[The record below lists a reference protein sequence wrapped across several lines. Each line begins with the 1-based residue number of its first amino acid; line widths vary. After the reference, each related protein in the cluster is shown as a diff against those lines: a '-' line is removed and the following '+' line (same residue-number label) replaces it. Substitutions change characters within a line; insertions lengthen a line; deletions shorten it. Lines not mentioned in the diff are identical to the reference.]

1 MDMDKMNDNVV
12 ILRPGDELVQ
22 PGLPAH
28 KRVFV
33 GAIGLSGENVLDPVK
48 AQAAQLVHLHSIPN
62 WEQLLVGERGPED
75 VFKQAQVQQ
84 RAWRVVTES
93 IMNRTLWPNS
103 EHISSYIRTGK
114 AESPQL
120 RFWGGVAAAAAAAV
134 AQIFFRRA

>member
-48 AQAAQLVHLHSIPN
+48 AQTAQLVHLHSIPD
-62 WEQLLVGERGPED
+62 WQQLLVGARGPED
-75 VFKQAQVQQ
+75 VFEQAQVQQ
-84 RAWRVVTES
+84 RAWKVVTES

-103 EHISSYIRTGK
+103 EHICSYIRTGK